1 MIGGQGMSYLKIDSN
16 GRALFY
22 ESNRERYASIV
33 EITVDDIYKILDA
46 VIEEEDFCMSDLR
59 EREIVNPAEKIIYQH
74 LYQQIERVK
83 TEKID
88 IIDRIEQKFKEAE
101 EKYLDNIN

>member
-1 MIGGQGMSYLKIDSN
+1 MKGEQDMTYLKIDNS
-16 GRALFY
+16 GKALFY
-22 ESNRERYASIV
+22 ETNKEQYISIV

-46 VIEEEDFCMSDLR
+46 VIEEEGFCMSDFQ

-83 TEKID
+83 AEKTD

-101 EKYLDNIN
+101 DKYLNIIN